1 MSVIRKRRRPEW
13 KGEIVAHPS
22 GLQVF
27 RKQLLALKCHST
39 YKPAAVVLESRG
51 RRYLMVQIAGAVARR
66 IVCKLAPG
74 DRTRRGE
81 RFGLIM
87 FGSRVD
93 LFLPADVRP
102 LVARGDR
109 VHAGTTVI
117 AEEPA

>member
-1 MSVIRKRRRPEW
+1 
-13 KGEIVAHPS
+13 
-22 GLQVF
+22 
-27 RKQLLALKCHST
+27 
-39 YKPAAVVLESRG
+39 
-51 RRYLMVQIAGAVARR
+51 
-66 IVCKLAPG
+66 
-74 DRTRRGE
+74 
-81 RFGLIM
+81 M

>member
-1 MSVIRKRRRPEW
+1 MERVQHTNGK
-13 KGEIVAHPS
+13 
-22 GLQVF
+22 F
-27 RKQLLALKCHST
+27 RAAFADKASLDNERN
-39 YKPAAVVLESRG
+39 AVVLESRG

-66 IVCKLAPG
+66 IVCKVAPG